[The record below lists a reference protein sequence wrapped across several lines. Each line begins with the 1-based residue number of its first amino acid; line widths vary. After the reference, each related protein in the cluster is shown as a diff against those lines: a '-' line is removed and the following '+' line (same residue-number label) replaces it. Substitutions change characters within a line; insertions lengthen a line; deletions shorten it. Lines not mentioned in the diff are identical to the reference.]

1 MREAR
6 RIAGARVP
14 LFDRLADDRRAGEDD
29 DDASS
34 RVLDPAGLRASV
46 RRELERLLATR
57 CPCDAEA
64 LERRPRTTL
73 EYGVPDFL
81 HLHTASVSARDEVA
95 RAVQAAVEAYE
106 PRLRRVRVTVE
117 PSPQESERRLRVRV
131 DALLMVGE
139 VAEPV
144 SFVRMEVGG

>member
-6 RIAGARVP
+6 RIAGARAP
-14 LFDRLADDRRAGEDD
+14 LFDRLVDDPRAGD
-29 DDASS
+29 DDASA
-34 RVLDPAGLRASV
+34 RVLDAAALRASV
-46 RRELERLLATR
+46 RRELERLLGTR
-57 CPCDAEA
+57 CPFRAEA
-64 LERRPRTTL
+64 LEGRPRTAL

-81 HLHTASVSARDEVA
+81 HLHTGGPAARDEVA

-144 SFVRMEVGG
+144 SFVRMDVGG